1 MPFRHPLFLTFP
13 LDKVYDIFIYA
24 NFCSRAL
31 LVWNRI
37 ESSEFTKQIVVFS
50 LIIVFLL
57 FSIISTRGDF
67 IVYFGYSCL
76 GSTGLSTNKHE
87 AEYMST
93 FLITTH
99 QCSYIF
105 PFSYFTNLW
114 NYREAHCKTCKIGKI
129 FGNI

>member
-31 LVWNRI
+31 HVRNRI

-57 FSIISTRGDF
+57 FSIISTIGDF

-76 GSTGLSTNKHE
+76 GSTGLSANKHE
-87 AEYMST
+87 AVGL
-93 FLITTH
+93 FLL
-99 QCSYIF
+99 F
-105 PFSYFTNLW
+105 PHFY
-114 NYREAHCKTCKIGKI
+114 
-129 FGNI
+129 